1 MERLGGRGQATRWRK
16 KKSRVQV
23 DAVVRHPLDS
33 EGKSASVVVRMPQPG
48 VAGMERLGR
57 GQAIRW
63 RKKNSSQVDAVVHH
77 PLDSED
83 ASASTNVE
91 ENVNGALAHGVI
103 TLTLKEEATKKKD
116 ESNHV
121 SKSKVKSSEKL
132 QFEFLLDFF
141 LSNLERVLICLG
153 FGIRW
158 MRRSKDR
165 RRRERGR
172 KWRWLCKSRYNLPGM

>member
-1 MERLGGRGQATRWRK
+1 MGVAAAGTSAACVGLPSTSFEAASLRSCVAMPQQGVAGMERLGRGQATRWRK

-48 VAGMERLGR
+48 VAGMERLAR

-63 RKKNSSQVDAVVHH
+63 RKKTSSQVDAVVHH

-83 ASASTNVE
+83 ASASTNAE

-103 TLTLKEEATKKKD
+103 ALTLKEEVTKNKD

-121 SKSKVKSSEKL
+121 HKSKVTVSSNK
-132 QFEFLLDFF
+132 
-141 LSNLERVLICLG
+141 VA
-153 FGIRW
+153 
-158 MRRSKDR
+158 
-165 RRRERGR
+165 
-172 KWRWLCKSRYNLPGM
+172 